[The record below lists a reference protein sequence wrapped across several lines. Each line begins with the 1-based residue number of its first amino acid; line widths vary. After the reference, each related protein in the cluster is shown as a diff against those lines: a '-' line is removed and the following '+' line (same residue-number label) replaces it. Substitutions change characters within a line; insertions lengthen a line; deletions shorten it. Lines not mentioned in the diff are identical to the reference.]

1 MTAARPLGPEVRMT
15 GAGPLERRYR
25 RLLAVYPPA
34 HRQVHGEEM
43 VGVLL
48 ASARPRQRW
57 PKIADA
63 ADLIA
68 GAARI
73 QFRAWQE
80 QPAGQAWSDALAL
93 ISVIA
98 PILLLADGLATAD
111 LIGVAIRDTWITPE
125 FPFWLGYWWI
135 WPITFGPAIVTLF
148 ALAGWRRSVAVTAL
162 LTTAGAAAGD
172 LTGSL
177 TYLASPGLAL
187 TTYLGLLAAAGAIL
201 SPGPRRGM
209 EILRWWGAAVIGAIA
224 VFLAELTHGPEFN
237 IWPMQGNN
245 PVLLIGAS
253 LVLAVAA
260 CLISP
265 TGRRLL
271 ILLAIPFV
279 PYACY
284 MLNNQYDGPI
294 SWPAAAWPPAVQS
307 VWVLLPALLAIFVI
321 TALRRAR
328 AGPRGQA
335 PPEDSRPTD

>member
-1 MTAARPLGPEVRMT
+1 MTAARRIGPEMRMIEI
-15 GAGPLERRYR
+15 GALERRYR

-34 HRQVHGEEM
+34 HRRVHGEEM

-68 GAARI
+68 GAVRI

-111 LIGVAIRDTWITPE
+111 LIGVAIRDAWITPE

-187 TTYLGLLAAAGAIL
+187 KTYLGLLAAAGAIL

-224 VFLAELTHGPEFN
+224 LFLAELTHGPEFY

-245 PVLLIGAS
+245 PLLLIGAS
-253 LVLAVAA
+253 LVLAVAL

-271 ILLAIPFV
+271 VLLAIPFV
-279 PYACY
+279 PYAAY
-284 MLNNQYDGPI
+284 MLNNQYDGPV